1 MSKAVYKDRDG
12 VDWYDES
19 MGMPKHGQMHRVTKK
34 YYNDLKQAWC
44 SKRSKKAILD
54 KSKLVLFDFKFY
66 SISKIR
72 DDFKQ
77 DYEKVAM
84 FITRLYL
91 MHYRGYKVD
100 DWKFIYWSY
109 DDLVT
114 FLGVKWIDKLEKL
127 NDDGIIVYKEVKLK
141 RDPTKMLKYFM
152 LNRRFTLVEGGVY
165 QEVFLRDGTYE
176 QRIIRFYKSLT
187 RARTGIAKAIEKTM
201 DKTELVI
208 KTDID
213 KLIESIWDDKQI
225 EDDALLANEYTS
237 KKELAKIRRRRKD
250 LAKSKIEYKG
260 ILNRYYNYLCRVQAC
275 ASIDEKRAL
284 YGINADT
291 FGFRISHMF
300 SNAPRKYRK
309 HLTIEG
315 ESVVEIDIK
324 SSQPSFLHALFIKWV
339 DIEYADRFKAIP
351 PNLFIDKMRMLAG
364 NKRLDLY
371 KYMAMKV
378 KGIAKIGDNTSRE
391 VMKKLFC
398 SLVLGDPGFE
408 LKGQAK
414 KKLVDELFG
423 YGFYDFLK
431 ELAQLDF
438 GLEVKRK
445 ANNMVALLQ
454 REESAF
460 LNSVM
465 LKLVEDGVCFLP
477 LYDSLIVKS
486 SDAETVKSAFRT
498 AILEQKLTGIIQ
510 LK

>member
-19 MGMPKHGQMHRVTKK
+19 MGIPKHGQMHRVTKK

-44 SKRSKKAILD
+44 SKRSKKVILD

-66 SISKIR
+66 SISKIK
-72 DDFKQ
+72 DDYEL

-127 NDDGIIVYKEVKLK
+127 NDDGIVVYKEVKLK

-152 LNRRFTLVEGGVY
+152 LNRRFTLVEGRVY
-165 QEVFLRDGTYE
+165 QEVYLRDGTYE
-176 QRIIRFYKSLT
+176 QRIIRFYKSLI

-213 KLIESIWDDKQI
+213 KLIDSIWDDKQI
-225 EDDALLANEYTS
+225 EDDALLSNEYTS
-237 KKELAKIRRRRKD
+237 KKELAKIKRRRKD

-260 ILNRYYNYLCRVQAC
+260 ILKRYYNYLCRVQAC
-275 ASIDEKRAL
+275 DSIDEKRAL
-284 YGINADT
+284 YGINADS
-291 FGFRISHMF
+291 FGYRVSHMF
-300 SNAPRKYRK
+300 SNAPKRYRK

-324 SSQPSFLHALFIKWV
+324 ASQPSFLHALF
-339 DIEYADRFKAIP
+339 
-351 PNLFIDKMRMLAG
+351 
-364 NKRLDLY
+364 NKS
-371 KYMAMKV
+371 
-378 KGIAKIGDNTSRE
+378 I
-391 VMKKLFC
+391 
-398 SLVLGDPGFE
+398 
-408 LKGQAK
+408 
-414 KKLVDELFG
+414 
-423 YGFYDFLK
+423 YD
-431 ELAQLDF
+431 
-438 GLEVKRK
+438 
-445 ANNMVALLQ
+445 
-454 REESAF
+454 
-460 LNSVM
+460 
-465 LKLVEDGVCFLP
+465 
-477 LYDSLIVKS
+477 
-486 SDAETVKSAFRT
+486 
-498 AILEQKLTGIIQ
+498 
-510 LK
+510 

>member
-1 MSKAVYKDRDG
+1 MSKVVYKDRDG

-44 SKRSKKAILD
+44 SKRSKKVILD

-66 SISKIR
+66 PISKIK
-72 DDFKQ
+72 DDYKV

-127 NDDGIIVYKEVKLK
+127 NDDGIVVYKEVKLK

-165 QEVFLRDGTYE
+165 QEVYLRDSTYE

-187 RARTGIAKAIEKTM
+187 RARIGIAKAIEKTM
-201 DKTELVI
+201 DETELVI

-213 KLIESIWDDKQI
+213 KLNESIWDDKQI
-225 EDDALLANEYTS
+225 EDDALLANDYTS
-237 KKELAKIRRRRKD
+237 KKELAKIKRRRKD

-260 ILNRYYNYLCRVQAC
+260 ILKRYYNYLCRVQAC

-300 SNAPRKYRK
+300 SNAPRRYRK

-364 NKRLDLY
+364 NNRLDLY

-423 YGFYDFLK
+423 YGFYEFLA
-431 ELAQLDF
+431 ELAKLDF

-454 REESAF
+454 REESSF

-465 LKLVEDGVCFLP
+465 LKLVDDGICFLP

-486 SDAETVKSAFRT
+486 SDAEAVKSAFRT
-498 AILEQKLTGIIQ
+498 AILEQKLTGVIQ